1 MRYFLQLVAYLFRS
15 SKSLRYPRVLVAALI
30 AAGVVAGVASTA
42 LIALITTTLGRT
54 RLPNAGIYFAALCV
68 LLPLSRF
75 GSQYLLVRLAQQI
88 TFELRV
94 SLSRRILSS
103 PLRQLESLGAS
114 RLLATLTDDIGTIT
128 GALTNVPLL
137 FLHFAVVL
145 SCLAYMGWL
154 SWQLLLVV
162 VAAVVIGLATYQL
175 PLLAALRHFRS
186 SREGW
191 DSMVKAFRGVTEGTK
206 ELKIHRR
213 RREAFL
219 AQQIEA
225 TAANLRRHNVAGNAI
240 YSLVN
245 SWGQVLFF
253 VVIGLLLFVLPRFGQ
268 LGPGVLTGYVLA
280 ILYMLTPLDVILNT
294 LPDLGRAVVALD
306 KVESLGL
313 ETETP
318 ASDPP
323 PPRAPWRR
331 LELKSLT
338 HTYYREDKD
347 DNFVLGE
354 IDLALRPG
362 ELVFLVGGNG
372 SGKTTL
378 AKLLTGLYL
387 PEKGETWLD
396 GEKLTLDNIES
407 YRELFSVVFSDFYLF
422 ESLLGLE
429 GSRVDETARGYIDEL
444 HLSHKVR
451 VENGVFSTLELSQ
464 GQRKRLALLTA
475 YLEDRPIYVFDE
487 WAADQDPYFK
497 SLFYLKLL
505 PELKAR
511 HKTVV
516 VISHDDHYYGQAD
529 RIVKLDYGKIEFDGP
544 VAEYLERQAGQGQ
557 LAPQAS
563 SQER

>member
-15 SKSLRYPRVLVAALI
+15 SKSMRYPRVLVGALI
-30 AAGVVAGVASTA
+30 AAGVIAGVASTA
-42 LIALITTTLGRT
+42 LIALITTSLGSA
-54 RLPNAGIYFAALCV
+54 RLPSSGLYFTALCV

-75 GSQYLLVRLAQQI
+75 ASQYLLVRLAQQI

-128 GALTNVPLL
+128 NALTNVPLL
-137 FLHFAVVL
+137 FLHFAVVA
-145 SCLAYMGWL
+145 SCLTYMGWL

-162 VAAVVIGLATYQL
+162 VAAVLIGIATYQL
-175 PLLAALRHFRS
+175 PLLAALRHFRI

-191 DSMVKAFRGVTEGTK
+191 DSMVKGFRGVTEGTK
-206 ELKIHRR
+206 ELKIHRH

-253 VVIGLLLFVLPRFGQ
+253 LVIGLILYVLPRYAQ

-294 LPDLGRAVVALD
+294 LPDLGRATVALN
-306 KVESLGL
+306 KIESLGL
-313 ETETP
+313 ETEAP
-318 ASDPP
+318 ASATLPP
-323 PPRAPWRR
+323 SAWRR
-331 LELKSLT
+331 LELRALM

-354 IDLALRPG
+354 INLTLHPG

-396 GEKLTLDNIES
+396 GEKLTLDNLEA
-407 YRELFSVVFSDFYLF
+407 YRQLFSVVFSDFYLF
-422 ESLLGLE
+422 ESLLGL
-429 GSRVDETARGYIDEL
+429 GSFRVDETARGYIDEL

-487 WAADQDPYFK
+487 WAADQDPHFK
-497 SLFYLKLL
+497 ALFYLKLL

-511 HKTVV
+511 HKTVI
-516 VISHDDHYYGQAD
+516 VISHDDHYYRQAD

-544 VAEYLERQAGQGQ
+544 VMEYLERQASQGQ
-557 LAPQAS
+557 MAPQVS
-563 SQER
+563 

>member
-1 MRYFLQLVAYLFRS
+1 VRYFLQLVAYLFRS
-15 SKSLRYPRVLVAALI
+15 SKAMRYPRVLVGALI
-30 AAGVVAGVASTA
+30 AAGVIAGVASTA
-42 LIALITTTLGRT
+42 LIALITTSLGPA
-54 RLPNAGIYFAALCV
+54 RLPDADLYFVALCV

-75 GSQYLLVRLAQQI
+75 TSQYLLVRLAQQI

-128 GALTNVPLL
+128 NALTNVPLL
-137 FLHFAVVL
+137 FLHFAVVA
-145 SCLAYMGWL
+145 SCLTYMCWL
-154 SWQLLLVV
+154 SWKLLLVV
-162 VAAVVIGLATYQL
+162 VAAVVIGIATYQL
-175 PLLAALRHFRS
+175 PLLAALRHFRI

-206 ELKIHRR
+206 ELKIHRH

-219 AQQIEA
+219 MQQIEG
-225 TAANLRRHNVAGNAI
+225 TAAHLRRHNVAGNAI
-240 YSLVN
+240 YSVVN

-253 VVIGLLLFVLPRFGQ
+253 VVIGLILYVLPRYAQFG
-268 LGPGVLTGYVLA
+268 PAVLTGYVLA

-294 LPDLGRAVVALD
+294 LPDLARAAVALD
-306 KVESLGL
+306 KIESLGL

-318 ASDPP
+318 ASVTLPP
-323 PPRAPWRR
+323 PAWRL
-331 LELKSLT
+331 LELRALT

-354 IDLALRPG
+354 INLTLQPG

-396 GEKLTLDNIES
+396 GEKLTLDNIEA
-407 YRELFSVVFSDFYLF
+407 YRQLFSVVFSDFYLF

-429 GSRVDETARGYIDEL
+429 SPQVDETARGYIDEL

-475 YLEDRPIYVFDE
+475 YLEDRPIYLFDE
-487 WAADQDPYFK
+487 WAADQDPHFK
-497 SLFYLKLL
+497 ALFYLKLL
-505 PELKAR
+505 PDLKAR
-511 HKTVV
+511 NKTVV
-516 VISHDDHYYGQAD
+516 VISHDDYYYSQAD
-529 RIVKLDYGKIEFDGP
+529 RIVKLDYGKIRFDGP
-544 VAEYLERQAGQGQ
+544 VTEYLEHQASQAQ
-557 LAPQAS
+557 MAPQVK
-563 SQER
+563 